1 MSMAACKTMVFGKA
15 LTMQKKIAV
24 GKQAVNILGRKSW
37 VETECRWR
45 LMIEILISFIPV
57 ISLGIISD
65 WIWLRI
71 LMKPYNPNTSWGKLH
86 CVSTGKPLLVCPRT
100 IKTFSIWEVIN
111 SIVPLTKE
119 TTGRPFLQI
128 WPKEER
134 KAMWL
139 LELWP
144 PLANLLFNL
153 GCFTREVMM
162 VKFRE
167 PKTAVPV
174 GSCFQISYLKTFG
187 WVELWLLRI
196 RKTEFMQRSTGIEMM
211 ISRLMCTWAKMLEK
225 VGKP

>member
-1 MSMAACKTMVFGKA
+1 MVGSISPTQTENIGVKTTPLKWGSFTRSTSTTKSRIMSMAACKTMVFGKA

-57 ISLGIISD
+57 ISLGIITD

-71 LMKPYNPNTSWGKLH
+71 LMNPSNPNTSWGKLH

-128 WPKEER
+128 
-134 KAMWL
+134 
-139 LELWP
+139 
-144 PLANLLFNL
+144 
-153 GCFTREVMM
+153 
-162 VKFRE
+162 
-167 PKTAVPV
+167 
-174 GSCFQISYLKTFG
+174 
-187 WVELWLLRI
+187 
-196 RKTEFMQRSTGIEMM
+196 
-211 ISRLMCTWAKMLEK
+211 
-225 VGKP
+225 